1 MKIKVIDIMNW
12 FFHMPVKIVFGSGIK
27 ERLKD
32 TINEFGFNKGVLISD
47 PIFIENGCAENILQI
62 SDGILNS
69 VFSNITANPTTDN
82 ADECAEYLRFAQ
94 AEFAVALGGGS
105 AIDCAKAACAIAKS
119 NDSIR
124 AYHTGGNTLNKE
136 TGIPLIVMPTTAGTG
151 SEVTS
156 VSVLTDTE
164 KKKKA
169 PLGSPCLYPSVA
181 LIDPTFTLSVPGKV
195 TASTGLDVISH
206 ALEGFWSVHH
216 QPVCDALAISAAKT
230 AFEYLPEA
238 YDNPSDLNARE
249 KMCEASLLAGI
260 AFSHPKTSGPHACSF
275 PLTNVYGLPHG
286 EACAFTLDTF
296 IMINA
301 SAENGRLHT
310 FAKACGFGSACDMAD
325 TVRRLKKLFGMPSTL
340 AEAGIAECD
349 IERLSLDSMHP
360 NMLNNPVQM
369 DVKAVEKV
377 YRTIG

>member
-1 MKIKVIDIMNW
+1 MMNW
-12 FFHMPVKIVFGSGIK
+12 LFQMPVRIVFGTGTK
-27 ERLKD
+27 EKLND
-32 TINEFGFNKGVLISD
+32 IIDEFDFKKGVLICD
-47 PIFIENGCAENILQI
+47 PVFIENGFAENILKI
-62 SDGILNS
+62 SDGKLIG
-69 VFSNITANPTTDN
+69 VFSKIMPNPTT
-82 ADECAEYLRFAQ
+82 ASVDECAEYLRIAH

-105 AIDCAKAACAIAKS
+105 AIDCAKAGCAIAKS
-119 NDSIR
+119 NHSIR
-124 AYHTGGNTLNKE
+124 VYHTGGNILTKD
-136 TGIPLIVMPTTAGTG
+136 TGIPLITMPTTAGTG

-156 VSVLTDTE
+156 VTVLTDTG
-164 KKKKA
+164 KKIKA

-181 LIDPTFTLSVPGKV
+181 IIDPSFTLSVPAKI

-206 ALEGFWSVHH
+206 ALEGFWSIHH
-216 QPVCDALAISAAKT
+216 QPICDALAVSAAKT